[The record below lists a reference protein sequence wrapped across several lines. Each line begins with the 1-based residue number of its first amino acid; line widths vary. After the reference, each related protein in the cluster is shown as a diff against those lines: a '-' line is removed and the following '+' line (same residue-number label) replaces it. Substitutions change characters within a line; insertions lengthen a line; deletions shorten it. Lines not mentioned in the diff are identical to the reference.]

1 MLNNCVE
8 LQAIFDDNDED
19 KVEYSQWTNTDQ
31 STLERKVQGVVEFL
45 EKFSWMMEKLQLHDL
60 IAKMQA
66 DFMRQ
71 NSKALGK
78 RSFSF

>member
-1 MLNNCVE
+1 VLNNCVE

>member
-66 DFMRQ
+66 DFMHQ